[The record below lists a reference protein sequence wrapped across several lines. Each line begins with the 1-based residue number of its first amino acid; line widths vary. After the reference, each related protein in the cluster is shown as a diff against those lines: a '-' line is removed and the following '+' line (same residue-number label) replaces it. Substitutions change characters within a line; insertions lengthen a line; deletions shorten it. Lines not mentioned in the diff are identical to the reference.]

1 MLKPSNPSQ
10 TVEDDDEDER
20 ETDRQDKLSNCKS
33 SMAVASSSSGSA
45 KALSCLHA
53 SLLVPQTTQRTG
65 NPRPCLALFPLSDS
79 VAHTQIPQLDGS
91 IHPSTV
97 PSLADF
103 VVRREMGV
111 VQVARQLVISLLRCI
126 MIVSWD
132 SD

>member
-1 MLKPSNPSQ
+1 MGLWPNNTALSRAAWASMLKPSNPSQ

-97 PSLADF
+97 PSL
-103 VVRREMGV
+103 
-111 VQVARQLVISLLRCI
+111 LRCI